1 MTLSAPG
8 KCWVSCRVQHLYQ
21 TTLLS
26 PARSPERPCTGAV
39 PKAEPHEAETHTP
52 PPPMPGPKQPTAKA
66 FTSSPATPAD
76 GISELTK
83 PAQPL
88 LLFPFGFRFSQAAG
102 PGERGR
108 QGSKYSQSLCLHTS
122 GCHGLPG
129 VIFSSPASPRLS
141 SLLSPEG
148 GRANLLCFPLL
159 PQRGPSIHDA
169 PHCCY
174 PPCQPVTSAVPTPG
188 TPVPTHRTLKVV
200 PTPPLAAFTGLIVS
214 FILGTPLPHFCSAS
228 GASDTILDC
237 GTWDSS
243 AQTPACCS

>member
-1 MTLSAPG
+1 MRQ
-8 KCWVSCRVQHLYQ
+8 K
-21 TTLLS
+21 
-26 PARSPERPCTGAV
+26 
-39 PKAEPHEAETHTP
+39 HTP
-52 PPPMPGPKQPTAKA
+52 PPPMPGPKQPTAKVPSA

-129 VIFSSPASPRLS
+129 VIFSSLPSPRLS
-141 SLLSPEG
+141 SLLTPEG
-148 GRANLLCFPLL
+148 VRANLMCFPLL
-159 PQRGPSIHDA
+159 PQRGPSVHDA

-174 PPCQPVTSAVPTPG
+174 PPSQPVTSAVPTPG

-228 GASDTILDC
+228 GALRHHPGLRDMGLLSPD
-237 GTWDSS
+237 
-243 AQTPACCS
+243 AACCS